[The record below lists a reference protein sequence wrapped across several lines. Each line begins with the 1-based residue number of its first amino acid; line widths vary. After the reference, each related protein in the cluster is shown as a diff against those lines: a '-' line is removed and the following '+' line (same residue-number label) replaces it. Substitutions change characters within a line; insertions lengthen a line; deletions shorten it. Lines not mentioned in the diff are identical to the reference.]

1 MAINYKIIHT
11 ERQIRERVDVLA
23 CEMLDQGVQPNDVFI
38 CLLNGG
44 LFFYSDL
51 LRALCS
57 RGLEGTKLTF
67 LRPHTIEKNG
77 IKHVEISDYITESSI
92 VEALKNGA
100 NVWIIDEIMDSGR
113 SVTKAIDWVESNMKL
128 HNIVKC
134 NGKKPLFNTVMMVE
148 RKGVVVDPRV
158 HNHLVGFTEDR
169 DEWFVGYG
177 MDGSNGTLRAMP
189 MIAIEIPPMDDDSEM

>member
-1 MAINYKIIHT
+1 MAINYKIIHA
-11 ERQIRERVDVLA
+11 ERQIRERVDDLA
-23 CEMLDQGVQPNDVFI
+23 CEMLDLGVQPNDVFI

-77 IKHVEISDYITESSI
+77 MKHVEISDYITEISI
-92 VEALKNGA
+92 VDALKNGA

-113 SVTKAIDWVESNMKL
+113 SVTAVIEWLMDRFAHDNT
-128 HNIVKC
+128 
-134 NGKKPLFNTVMMVE
+134 GKKPLFNTVMMVE
-148 RKGVVVDPRV
+148 RKGAVVDRRV
-158 HNHLVGFTEDR
+158 HTHLVGFTEDR
-169 DEWFVGYG
+169 KEWFVGYG
-177 MDGSNGTLRAMP
+177 MDGSNGILRAMP
-189 MIAIEIPPMDDDSEM
+189 MIAIETPPTDDEPEM

>member
-11 ERQIRERVDVLA
+11 ERQIRERVDDLA
-23 CEMLDQGVQPNDVFI
+23 CEMMDRGVQPNDVFI

-57 RGLEGTKLTF
+57 RGLEGIKLMF
-67 LRPHTIEKNG
+67 LKPHTIETDG
-77 IKHVEISDYITESSI
+77 IKKVKIDGLIEEVPII
-92 VEALKNGA
+92 EAINKGA
-100 NVWIIDEIMDSGR
+100 DIWIIDEIMDSGR
-113 SVTKAIDWVESNMKL
+113 SVTTVIDWLMGRFA
-128 HNIVKC
+128 HNGAV
-134 NGKKPLFNTVMMVE
+134 KKPYINTVMMIE

-158 HNHLVGFTEDR
+158 HTHLVGFTEDR

-177 MDGSNGTLRAMP
+177 MDGSNGILRAMP
-189 MIAIEIPPMDDDSEM
+189 MIAIETPPMDDDPEM